1 MKLTRIDAL
10 RFGALEDA
18 CLSGFGEGLSIVLGP
33 NESGKS
39 TFTALARHVLYGFP
53 DGRSKERSYRPRSG
67 DRAGRL
73 VFADSDGEW
82 AIERVEGKNR
92 GSVSVKA
99 LSGTERPALLG
110 ELVGGVSEQS
120 FQAIFAFGLDDLP
133 IARSGSAN
141 DDIVAQLYA
150 AGAGLAVN
158 PMDVRAALEGRATA
172 LYAPGRQKPLF
183 NTLVSE
189 IRSVRQEI
197 RELENEARSYAGE
210 QARVRELSE
219 QLAPLKARRDELD
232 RSSRALDRDAQT
244 LTTAVEQSS
253 ALRAEL
259 ADCDA
264 AIVDLQ
270 RGVEVIDV
278 DERVIAV
285 APELRTLIGEVSGFR
300 QRLDSIANAENSA
313 DDTERRIAAGP
324 AIPREARDNAENR
337 AAVEAWRDRLA
348 ALQADVAAA
357 ERAAATSSANAAG
370 AESVAENP
378 TVNAAASGKALPLA
392 FASVAL
398 VVGVVFVAAG
408 LLITPP
414 QMLVSALGAVVAVL
428 GVVGLILALLRG
440 GSSPQA
446 LPLTADAARLRSD
459 AEASRFLAET
469 AVSRLDAAR
478 SEWRVWLAE
487 RALDAHGDDPAAVRQ
502 LLDEIKDRDTLAAQ
516 AADYRAVAAR
526 ERENAEAWVLRLV
539 DLVRTFDDGAGQI
552 PPLSAATELA
562 TRAETALARAQ
573 SAQEERAAVMRDI
586 ATSRVARQGLAERVE
601 AAAATI
607 ATICAERALDPTD
620 PLPEI
625 QALVDAIG
633 DERTELD
640 EEYERVADEHAGLR
654 ARLDTEGRGDR
665 MTRARQRLEGLEAE
679 AAAAAD
685 GYLISAVGVRLLDS
699 ARERFDRVRQPEVV
713 RVAGQVFSAMTLGR
727 YTDVR
732 IPLDAEISVV
742 TADGDLKPATEL
754 SQGTAE
760 QLYLALRVGLISSLG
775 QLGQNLPVL
784 MDDVA
789 VNYDPERL
797 VAASAAI
804 AELSRVRQTILFTCH
819 AATAEVM
826 LGSVPG
832 SKLLSLDRCELR

>member
-18 CLSGFGEGLSIVLGP
+18 CLSGFGDGLSIVLGP

-73 VFADSDGEW
+73 VFADTDGEW
-82 AIERVEGKNR
+82 AIERVEGKSR
-92 GSVSVKA
+92 GAVAISA
-99 LSGTERPALLG
+99 LSGAERPALLG

-158 PMDVRAALEGRATA
+158 PMDVRAALEGRAMA
-172 LYAPGRQKPLF
+172 LYASGRQKPVV

-189 IRSVRQEI
+189 IRSVKQEI

-210 QARVRELSE
+210 QARLRELSE
-219 QLAPLKARRDELD
+219 RLAPLKARRDELE
-232 RSSRALDRDAQT
+232 RSSRALDRDAQS
-244 LTTAVEQSS
+244 LAAAVEQAST
-253 ALRAEL
+253 LRGELAEL
-259 ADCDA
+259 DA

-285 APELRTLIGEVSGFR
+285 APELRALIGETSGFR
-300 QRLDSIANAENSA
+300 QRLDAIANAENSA

-324 AIPREARDNAENR
+324 AIPQGARDSAENR

-357 ERAAATSSANAAG
+357 ERAAAASSANAAG
-370 AESVAENP
+370 AESVAEGP
-378 TVNAAASGKALPLA
+378 TANAAASGRALPLT
-392 FASVAL
+392 FASVAIVL
-398 VVGVVFVAAG
+398 GVVFLAAG
-408 LLITPP
+408 LLIAPP
-414 QMLVSALGAVVAVL
+414 QTLVSALGAAVAVL
-428 GVVGLILALLRG
+428 GVVGLVIVFLRG
-440 GSSPQA
+440 GSSSQA
-446 LPLTADAARLRSD
+446 LPLTADAARLRAD
-459 AEASRFLAET
+459 AEASRVLAET
-469 AVSRLDAAR
+469 AAARLDAAKA
-478 SEWRVWLAE
+478 EWRAWLAE
-487 RALDAHGDDPAAVRQ
+487 RALDVHGDDPAAVRQ

-526 ERENAEAWVLRLV
+526 EREKAEEWVLRLV
-539 DLVRTFDDGAGQI
+539 DLVRSFDDKAGQI

-562 TRAETALARAQ
+562 ARAETALTRAQ
-573 SAQEERAAVMRDI
+573 SAQEERAAVIRDI
-586 ATSRVARQGLAERVE
+586 STAGVARQGLAERVE
-601 AAAATI
+601 AASAAI
-607 ATICAERALDPTD
+607 AAICAERALDPAD
-620 PLPEI
+620 PLSDI
-625 QALVDAIG
+625 QARAESTSV
-633 DERTELD
+633 ERAELD
-640 EEYERVADEHAGLR
+640 EEYERVADEHSGLR

-665 MTRARQRLEGLEAE
+665 MTRARQRLEGLEAQ

-685 GYLISAVGVRLLDS
+685 GYLISAVGVRLLDR

-713 RVAGQVFSAMTLGR
+713 RVAGKVFSAMTLGR

-742 TADGDLKPATEL
+742 TADGNLKPAADL

-784 MDDVA
+784 MDDIA